1 MQPGTIVLAELH
13 APPAPMRLCLQCG
26 DILNKSLKCQ
36 VRIILECKLIPKYLS
51 LMLIAHLA
59 HEHLPIGQ
67 LPAEV
72 THDGLV
78 GLDAL

>member
-1 MQPGTIVLAELH
+1 
-13 APPAPMRLCLQCG
+13 
-26 DILNKSLKCQ
+26 
-36 VRIILECKLIPKYLS
+36 
-51 LMLIAHLA
+51 MLIAHLV

-67 LPAEV
+67 LPAEG